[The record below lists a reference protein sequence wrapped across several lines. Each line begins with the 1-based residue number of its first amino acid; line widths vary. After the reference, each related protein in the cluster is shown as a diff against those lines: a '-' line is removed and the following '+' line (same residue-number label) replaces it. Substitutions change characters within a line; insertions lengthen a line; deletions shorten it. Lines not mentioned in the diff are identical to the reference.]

1 MALIGIVG
9 SGNVGANTAFF
20 AAEKNIAPIRMYDI
34 KEGLSTGKAL
44 DMMEAAPIREY
55 QYQIDGTDHLN
66 DVMDAE
72 VIIIAAGAV
81 REPGMKRSDLFP
93 INRDGIEE
101 IASRLTG
108 FGGVVV
114 VVTEPVDPLVRL
126 VVTTSGLPWQRVL
139 GLGATLDSL
148 RLRYLIASELKVDM
162 GGVVATVIGPHSDD
176 MIPLVHYT
184 TVSGVPIAALL
195 PPDRIEQLFE
205 ETRRAGD
212 TILDYFRRA
221 TSYRGPAAAAS
232 DVAEAVI
239 RDSRRT
245 LPVSFMLTGQ
255 YGISNVSMSLPAVIG
270 REGVIRVLE
279 PRLSEQELSQFT
291 ASAATVAAMR

>member
-55 QYQIDGTDHLN
+55 QFQIDGTDDLN
-66 DVMDAE
+66 DVTGAE
-72 VIIIAAGAV
+72 VIIIAAGVV
-81 REPGMKRSDLFP
+81 REPGMKRSDLYP
-93 INRDGIEE
+93 TNRAGIEK
-101 IASRLTG
+101 IASQLTG
-108 FGGVVV
+108 FAGVVV
-114 VVTEPVDPLVRL
+114 VVTEPVDHLVRL
-126 VVTTSGLPWQRVL
+126 VVETSGVPWQRVL
-139 GLGATLDSL
+139 GLGGALDSM
-148 RLRYLIASELKVDM
+148 RLRYLIAGELKVAT
-162 GGVVATVIGPHSDD
+162 GAVAATVVGSHSDE
-176 MIPLVHYT
+176 MIPLARYT
-184 TVSGVPIAALL
+184 TVSGVPITALL
-195 PPDRIEQLFE
+195 TQDRIDHLFE

-212 TILDYFRRA
+212 TILDHFKRA
-221 TSYRGPAAAAS
+221 TSYYGPAAAAS

-239 RDSRRT
+239 RDSHRI
-245 LPVSFMLTGQ
+245 LSVSFMLTGQ
-255 YGISNVSMSLPAVIG
+255 YGISDVSMSLPAVIG

-291 ASAATVAAMR
+291 ASSAAVAAGR